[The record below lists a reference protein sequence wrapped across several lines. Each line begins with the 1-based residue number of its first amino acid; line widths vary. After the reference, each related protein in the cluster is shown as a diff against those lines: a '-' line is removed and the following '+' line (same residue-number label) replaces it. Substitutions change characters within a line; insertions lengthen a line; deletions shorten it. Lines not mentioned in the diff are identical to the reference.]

1 MQNGGTRI
9 APTLMNSEFNGGLE
23 KDKNLSCEVVLDHFV
38 LVVAPKMPQ
47 SDSPIVQDGVKHGSG
62 G

>member
-23 KDKNLSCEVVLDHFV
+23 KDNNLSCETCFDNFV
-38 LVVAPKMPQ
+38 LVVAPKMPK
-47 SDSPIVQDGVKHGSG
+47 SDSQIAQDGAKHGSG